1 MINYY
6 YETDVDGF
14 DEEKTSSWIKK
25 VLDSEGKS
33 LGELSYIFCDDEYLL
48 DINQKFLNHDTYT
61 DIISFDTSVGNIVA
75 GDIFVSEERVKENAV
90 TYNETF
96 EEEMRRVIIHGVLH
110 FCGYKDKTDAERE
123 EMRSK
128 ENEKLTLFHVEQ

>member
-61 DIISFDTSVGNIVA
+61 DIISFDTSVGNMVA